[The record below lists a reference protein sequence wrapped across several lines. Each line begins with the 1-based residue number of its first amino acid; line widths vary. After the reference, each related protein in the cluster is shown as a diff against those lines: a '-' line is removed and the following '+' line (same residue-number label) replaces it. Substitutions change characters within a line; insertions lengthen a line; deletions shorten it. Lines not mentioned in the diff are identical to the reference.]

1 MIETM
6 DVVDT
11 TVKGV
16 YMVGGPKQMAP
27 VVLLS
32 DEAGRIM
39 PIFVGHSEAMSIH
52 LALRKEMA
60 PRPTTHDLMVLMLE
74 ELGGSV
80 KNVLVD
86 DLSDGTFYARLV
98 LDVQDTQKEIDA
110 RPSDC
115 IAIAVRTGSPIHV
128 RESLFSQVAI
138 ESSEFEGVSS
148 LDEYIASD

>member
-32 DEAGRIM
+32 DEEGRIM

-52 LALRKEMA
+52 LALRREMA
-60 PRPTTHDLMVLMLE
+60 PRPMTHDLMVLVLE

-86 DLSDGTFYARLV
+86 DLNEGTFYARLV

-115 IAIAVRTGSPIHV
+115 IAIAVRTGSPIRV

-138 ESSEFEGVSS
+138 ESSEFEGISS
-148 LDEYIASD
+148 LDEYITTD

>member
-1 MIETM
+1 
-6 DVVDT
+6 
-11 TVKGV
+11 
-16 YMVGGPKQMAP
+16 
-27 VVLLS
+27 
-32 DEAGRIM
+32 M

-52 LALRKEMA
+52 LALRREMA
-60 PRPTTHDLMVLMLE
+60 PRPMTHDLMVLVLD

-86 DLSDGTFYARLV
+86 DLNEGTFYARLV

-115 IAIAVRTGSPIHV
+115 IAIAVRTGSPIRV

-138 ESSEFEGVSS
+138 ESSEFEGISS
-148 LDEYIASD
+148 LDEYITTD

>member
-1 MIETM
+1 M

-32 DEAGRIM
+32 DEEGRIM

-52 LALRKEMA
+52 LALRREMA
-60 PRPTTHDLMVLMLE
+60 PRPMTHDLMVLVLD

-86 DLSDGTFYARLV
+86 DLNEGTFYARLV

-115 IAIAVRTGSPIHV
+115 IAIAVRTGSPIRV

-138 ESSEFEGVSS
+138 ESSEFEGISS
-148 LDEYIASD
+148 LDEYITTD